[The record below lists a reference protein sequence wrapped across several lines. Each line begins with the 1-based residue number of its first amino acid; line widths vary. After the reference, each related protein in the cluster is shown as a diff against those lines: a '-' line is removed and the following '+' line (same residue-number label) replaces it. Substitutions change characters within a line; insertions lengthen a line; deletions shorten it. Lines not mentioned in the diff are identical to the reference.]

1 MANKKLSLR
10 SFFKSE
16 EQEEAEVKA
25 EMRETY
31 SYEDL
36 INLVYPY
43 AKENAARSDLDATPR
58 IRITPEQKE
67 LLMSIFST
75 IGEDGRGRKKG
86 SKNKTNEL

>member
-36 INLVYPY
+36 INLVYLY
-43 AKENAARSDLDATPR
+43 AKEDAARSDLDATPR
-58 IRITPEQKE
+58 IRITPERTSDVNLQHHWRGWKGQKE
-67 LLMSIFST
+67 
-75 IGEDGRGRKKG
+75 G
-86 SKNKTNEL
+86 